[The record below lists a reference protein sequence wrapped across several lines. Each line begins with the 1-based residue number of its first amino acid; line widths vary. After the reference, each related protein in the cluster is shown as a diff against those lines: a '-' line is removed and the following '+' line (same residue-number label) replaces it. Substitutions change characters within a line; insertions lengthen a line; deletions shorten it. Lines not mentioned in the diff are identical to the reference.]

1 MSLASTKRPEA
12 CSSAATRPDC
22 SPDLTSSA
30 IDAQDYEAAALLR
43 DREKQLVDER
53 DARQE
58 EWATAQVDVPSLS
71 DEVEQLRELLR
82 RHGIE
87 PQGGAA

>member
-1 MSLASTKRPEA
+1 M
-12 CSSAATRPDC
+12 
-22 SPDLTSSA
+22 
-30 IDAQDYEAAALLR
+30 
-43 DREKQLVDER
+43 R

-82 RHGIE
+82 QHGID